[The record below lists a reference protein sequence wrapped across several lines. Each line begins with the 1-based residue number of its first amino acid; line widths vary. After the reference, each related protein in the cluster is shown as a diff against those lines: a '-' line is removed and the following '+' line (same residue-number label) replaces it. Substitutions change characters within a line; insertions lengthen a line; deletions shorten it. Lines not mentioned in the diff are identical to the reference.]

1 MCDEDFE
8 RDHISLWKYG
18 RGKAHNAQT
27 QQHNCVIKLIDRG
40 VAVVSVASFLS
51 VRELRICSSAQ
62 RAVRELSASPPVV
75 LSLPSGVLLRYV
87 SERKTVEP
95 L

>member
-1 MCDEDFE
+1 MMRILKEVIC
-8 RDHISLWKYG
+8 LYG
-18 RGKAHNAQT
+18 NMAEVKCIMLKLSST
-27 QQHNCVIKLIDRG
+27 TVIKLIDRG

-51 VRELRICSSAQ
+51 VREPRMCSSAQ
-62 RAVRELSASPPVV
+62 RAVCEISASPPVV
-75 LSLPSGVLLRYV
+75 LSLPSDVLLRYV